1 MRQLK
6 KLWRRTAA
14 LACSFALLMGSSLQT
29 VPMTV
34 FSEET
39 LTVEGETSDSDYSST
54 VDDGN
59 SDATQMVITLTG
71 QVQDTNGETVSG
83 AMVQLG
89 TLDEND
95 FFIQDAAVDPVS
107 VENGTFSV
115 DISEDKLNTSCTTF
129 HFYDKTGAYVPWN
142 EPIDVNDSYAQK
154 EIIYIPKA
162 ENIVSFSFESTQVT
176 VSVYNSD
183 SEEYETVNL
192 ATVNYN
198 DSVQFKI
205 EATDKYYKVDNV
217 TTADGTS
224 ISPTSEED
232 VYVIENIQKNTE
244 VQISSSELGD
254 PVLSVKPEKNDGVWV
269 QENKVD
275 ITNVTLP
282 TSDASAELFY
292 LFSESEIS
300 NITYESLGVEEN
312 YVGKGID
319 ANELNALLAK
329 SPIIKNGWAYLCIKD
344 SNGLF
349 SDVASVQFT
358 NIDKTDPVVT
368 IDAVSIVND
377 NSADDVMAT
386 VNVTAS
392 DSDSGSGVDGIY
404 YKINDNDEGIRIE
417 NNSFKIKESNLD
429 KIKVY
434 VIDKAGNKSSTVSYS
449 AENIFTLK
457 VSYDDASW
465 KQSKKVTVETNDE
478 EAKIT
483 WKDPNVSFDEE
494 NNVFLVEN
502 QNAYTVIAINA
513 TSSVSCTFEIK
524 KIDTVKPKL
533 TKLDVPTEWKSN
545 EDGNYSIE
553 VEFDD
558 EKGKNNGSGI
568 RKIYYY
574 FAGVEEKV
582 DKETTRW
589 KCISIDPVGQ
599 IADESIPVSSKNFNG
614 KCYVYAVDEAGNESE
629 PECSAEDIKIDS
641 NAPTIDSVQYTSD
654 VVDSLSDSK
663 GFIKEIS
670 NTLSFGLLYRDY
682 VTISIKAH
690 DDESGI
696 KTLQWYFA
704 KDLDCDVATIPEGD
718 WHRWSDI
725 SGFSTD
731 ERQVDIYL
739 TTQELGGSAKG
750 KFYVRAK
757 DEVKWSDYV
766 EINTAPERVEY
777 DKTTDGILYT
787 IIDNKKP
794 QEPDLDTGSYDK
806 TGTAENP
813 KWTKQNVTIKVSGGE
828 TLSGVHHYEYKIEE
842 DGSWITMKNDSK
854 NSTITQDTI
863 TIKEDTNATYYFRAV
878 SNTGVEGDPA
888 SILITVQKTPPK
900 NVEVSRPDS
909 NGKNGWY
916 NHKGIPTFTF
926 TEAQKL
932 SEKSASV
939 KAYYSLWNTQ
949 AGETEPADGTELTE
963 NQYPVISGDGVYQLK
978 VWTKDEAGN
987 ICKDIYQEEF
997 KVDTTAPELKDLYL
1011 TTADVDGTVGILAQD
1026 QSSVVYRY
1034 IYQNAVN
1041 IQTSFNCDISGLS
1054 EIKYQFTSSFAYDNA
1069 KWKTYQAEKGITVDP
1084 NNKFILAVYAMDQA
1098 GNPTIVYSD
1107 GIIVDNKAPVGESLA
1122 PEITLTPDS
1131 PNANGYHNGDVG
1143 VAISVQDPPY
1153 ENAAYNPN
1161 GIYSGLSSVLYRV
1174 ITDGVITQ
1182 EETLFQA
1189 GEDPTDADL
1198 QSSFSTSIVVS
1209 SALNNSNN
1217 VIVEV
1222 VAVDRA
1228 GNERITQTG
1237 EGTIQIDTTAPTI
1250 RISYDNNS
1258 PDSSNVT
1265 YFKET
1270 RTATIEVTERN
1281 FNPDDVRLTLTNTD
1295 GTIPTISGW
1304 SVSGGSGNGDDTVYT
1319 ATLTYS
1325 ADGDYTFDIAYTD
1338 MADNPCTEINYVSGT
1353 AAPQEFTIDRTVP
1366 VINVSYDNNSASNSK
1381 YFSKARVATVVI
1393 NEHNFDSSRVK
1404 ITATASKEGKSI
1416 TIPSSNISWS
1426 GSGDNHTATI
1436 NYKEDGDYT
1445 FDIQFTDMAGNESED
1460 ANYGSSVAGKD
1471 FVVDTTIEKPTVTL
1485 NDKDGNG
1492 ESFKDDL
1499 KLAIS
1504 FGDINYDSY
1513 EVKLLRTRKGIKNE
1527 DVTSK
1532 FIKNLTVN
1540 GSYGEGVFDTFQK
1553 TQENDGIYT
1562 LTVMMK
1568 DKAGNTETTEVKFTV
1583 NRFGSVY
1590 EYSDYL
1596 TELIA
1601 DGGSYVQAL
1610 DDDLMITE
1618 YNADRL
1624 VKDSL
1629 EIVITKDGKP
1639 IDDADCQVTPVIND
1653 QVSTGSSGW
1662 YQYNYTIS
1670 KDNFA
1675 DDGVYKMVVSSK
1687 DEAGNTP
1694 ENANYEDQSI
1704 LFRVDSTAP
1713 ELTSVTGLEEAVI
1726 NAQAVSVGYDVYDTI
1741 GLKSVTIY
1749 VDGIEVDEITDFTA
1763 DANNYDGTFDMN
1775 ESKKAQ
1781 SVRFV
1786 VEDRAGNIT
1795 DTDAEGF
1802 TSAYPFKRAVTI
1814 STNLFVRWYANQL
1827 LFWGSIGGIAVVG
1840 IGIGFLIFF
1849 LKKKKIS
1856 EPVGNVK

>member
-1 MRQLK
+1 MRQSK
-6 KLWRRTAA
+6 KLWRKAVA
-14 LACSFALLMGSSLQT
+14 LVCSFALLMGSSLQAM
-29 VPMTV
+29 P
-34 FSEET
+34 
-39 LTVEGETSDSDYSST
+39 
-54 VDDGN
+54 
-59 SDATQMVITLTG
+59 AMVISAT
-71 QVQDTNGETVSG
+71 DGESSPSEDG
-83 AMVQLG
+83 GSME
-89 TLDEND
+89 DENSN
-95 FFIQDAAVDPVS
+95 AA
-107 VENGTFSV
+107 ENSSS
-115 DISEDKLNTSCTTF
+115 DENADSEDSQ
-129 HFYDKTGAYVPWN
+129 H
-142 EPIDVNDSYAQK
+142 
-154 EIIYIPKA
+154 
-162 ENIVSFSFESTQVT
+162 
-176 VSVYNSD
+176 
-183 SEEYETVNL
+183 ETVNL
-192 ATVNYN
+192 SGQVKDEDGNAVANTTVSCGEIEVPTDENGFYTLTGLPKQDSYSITVNRGDGYEEETVSTSDGN
-198 DSVQFKI
+198 IVVSTYYTVTMNVEGYKFYYYDQNEGVEKEAKLSFPWKKDEKLYFRVTSDQGVELGFEETVSDTNGITYTDTVGFKG
-205 EATDKYYKVDNV
+205 TDEKYYELTINGDVGIGITNNATEPTFSITSDYEQSKVIGCEN
-217 TTADGTS
+217 
-224 ISPTSEED
+224 ISPTSEYLYYANYAHFEGTPDAETLKTTVEANPNTDNVGRISVADFRQNGLTVTENGIYYFCFED
-232 VYVIENIQKNTE
+232 AEEKLSDKYSYE
-244 VQISSSELGD
+244 VKKVDTTAPTVAIDSI
-254 PVLSVKPEKNDGVWV
+254 VVVNDGESTKSTIKATVTDSTDKNGDNGNV
-269 QENKVD
+269 IGEVYLSSDKNGEKKIADATPNGDTFVSEPIEYELSFD
-275 ITNVTLP
+275 GDVTSGNYYIIASDNTVTN
-282 TSDASAELFY
+282 D
-292 LFSESEIS
+292 
-300 NITYESLGVEEN
+300 
-312 YVGKGID
+312 GKGNQTIESVD
-319 ANELNALLAK
+319 GFTMTV
-329 SPIIKNGWAYLCIKD
+329 S
-344 SNGLF
+344 F
-349 SDVASVQFT
+349 SDV
-358 NIDKTDPVVT
+358 
-368 IDAVSIVND
+368 
-377 NSADDVMAT
+377 
-386 VNVTAS
+386 
-392 DSDSGSGVDGIY
+392 
-404 YKINDNDEGIRIE
+404 
-417 NNSFKIKESNLD
+417 
-429 KIKVY
+429 
-434 VIDKAGNKSSTVSYS
+434 
-449 AENIFTLK
+449 
-457 VSYDDASW
+457 SW
-465 KQSKKVTVETNDE
+465 AQSKDVTVETNDA
-478 EAKIT
+478 EAEIKWNDASVT
-483 WKDPNVSFDEE
+483 LKEDE
-494 NNVFLVEN
+494 NNVFSVKN
-502 QNAYTVIAINA
+502 QGTYTVTA
-513 TSSVSCTFEIK
+513 TSSSSSADCTFEIK
-524 KIDTVKPKL
+524 KIDTAEPKL
-533 TKLDVPTEWKSN
+533 TKLNVPTEWKSN

-553 VEFDD
+553 VEFSDTANKD
-558 EKGKNNGSGI
+558 NGSGI

-574 FAGVEEKV
+574 FADTDKEV
-582 DKETTRW
+582 DKENTKW
-589 KCISIDPVGQ
+589 ECISVDPAEQ
-599 IADESIPVSSKNFNG
+599 TANRSITIPDKNFNG

-629 PECSAEDIKIDS
+629 PVCSAEDIKIDS

-682 VTISIKAH
+682 VTISIKAQ
-690 DDESGI
+690 DNESGI
-696 KTLQWYFA
+696 KILQWYFA
-704 KDLDCDVATIPEGD
+704 KDDLNFDVAAIQEGD
-718 WHRWSDI
+718 WQTWSDI
-725 SGFSTD
+725 NGFSTD
-731 ERQVDIYL
+731 EQQVDIYL

-750 KFYVRAK
+750 KFYVRVK
-757 DEVKWSDYV
+757 DEVQWSDYV
-766 EINTAPERVEY
+766 EINTAPEGIEY
-777 DKTTDGILYT
+777 DKTTDGVLYT
-787 IIDNKKP
+787 IIDNEEPKA
-794 QEPDLDTGSYDK
+794 PDLETGSYDK

-813 KWTKQNVTIKVSGGE
+813 KWTHQNVTVKVSGGE
-828 TLSGVHHYEYKIEE
+828 TVSGVDYYQYSK
-842 DGSWITMKNDSK
+842 GSATGPWTTMDN
-854 NSTITQDTI
+854 NSLTIT
-863 TIKEDTNATYYFRAV
+863 KDTNATYYFRAV
-878 SNTGVEGDPA
+878 SNTGVEGKAA
-888 SILITVQKTPPK
+888 SILVTVQKTKPK
-900 NVEVSRPDS
+900 NVEVSYPS
-909 NGKNGWY
+909 PNGKNDWY
-916 NHKGIPTFTF
+916 TSIPTVTIPAA
-926 TEAQKL
+926 EKL
-932 SEKSASV
+932 SENSAPV
-939 KAYYSLWNTQ
+939 KTYYSFWNTQ
-949 AGETEPADGTELTE
+949 TGETEPTDGTELTAT
-963 NQYPVISGDGVYQLK
+963 QYPVISGDGKYQLK
-978 VWTKDEAGN
+978 VWTEDAAGN
-987 ICKDIYQEEF
+987 ICEDIWQEEF
-997 KVDTTAPELKDLYL
+997 KVDTTAPELENLYL
-1011 TTADVDGTVGILAQD
+1011 TTADVDGAVEILAQD
-1026 QSSVVYRY
+1026 QNSLVYRY

-1041 IQTSFNCDISGLS
+1041 IQISFNCDISGQS
-1054 EIKYQFTSSFAYDNA
+1054 KIEYQFTSSFAYDNA
-1069 KWKTYQAEKGITVDP
+1069 KWNEYNAETGLTVNP
-1084 NNKFILAVYAMDQA
+1084 NKKFILAVHATDQA
-1098 GNPTIVYSD
+1098 GNQTIVYSD
-1107 GIIVDNKAPVGESLA
+1107 GIIVDNEAPVGEGLA
-1122 PEITLTPDS
+1122 PEITITPDS

-1153 ENAAYNPN
+1153 EGAAYNAN

-1174 ITDGVITQ
+1174 ITDGVVTQ
-1182 EETLFQA
+1182 EETLFHA

-1198 QSSFSTSIVVS
+1198 QSSFSSSIVVS

-1258 PDSSNVT
+1258 PDSTNVT
-1265 YFKET
+1265 YFKEA

-1295 GTIPTISGW
+1295 GTIPSISGW

-1338 MADNPCTEINYVSGT
+1338 LADNPCTEINYVSGT

-1492 ESFKDDL
+1492 KAFKDDL

-1540 GSYGEGVFDTFQK
+1540 GSSGEGTFDTFQK

-1562 LTVMMK
+1562 LTVTIK
-1568 DKAGNTETTEVKFTV
+1568 DKAGNAETTEVKFTI

-1601 DGGSYVQAL
+1601 DGGAYVQAL
-1610 DDDLMITE
+1610 DDDLVITE

-1639 IDDADCQVTPVIND
+1639 IGGADCEVTPVIND

-1662 YQYNYTIS
+1662 YQYDYTIS

-1675 DDGVYKMVVSSK
+1675 EDGVYKMVVSSK

-1704 LFRVDSTAP
+1704 LFHVDSTAP
-1713 ELTSVTGLEEAVI
+1713 ELTSVTGLEKAVI

-1749 VDGIEVDEITDFTA
+1749 VDGAEIDQITDFTA

-1781 SVRFV
+1781 SVRLV

-1795 DTDAEGF
+1795 DTDAKGF
-1802 TSAYPFKRAVTI
+1802 TSAYPFERAVTI
-1814 STNLFVRWYANQL
+1814 STNLFVRWYANQPM
-1827 LFWGSIGGIAVVG
+1827 FWGSIGGVAVVG
-1840 IGIGFLIFF
+1840 VGIGFLIFF
-1849 LKKKKIS
+1849 LKKRKKS

>member
-1 MRQLK
+1 MRQSK
-6 KLWRRTAA
+6 KLWRKAAA
-14 LACSFALLMGSSLQT
+14 LVCSFALLMGSSLQAMPTMVISATDGESSTSEDSGSMEDENSNAAEDSSFDENADSEDSQPETEGLSGQVIDEDGNPVANAT
-29 VPMTV
+29 VSCGEIEATTGLDGSYTLSGLPKQDSYSITV
-34 FSEET
+34 NRGDGYKEET
-39 LTVEGETSDSDYSST
+39 FDDVSKDNGNITVSTYYTVTMNVEDYKFYYYDQSEGVEKEAKLSFPWKKDEKLYFRVTSDQG
-54 VDDGN
+54 VELGF
-59 SDATQMVITLTG
+59 
-71 QVQDTNGETVSG
+71 GETVSDTNG
-83 AMVQLG
+83 ITYTDTVEFKG
-89 TLDEND
+89 TDKKYYELTINGDVGIGITNDATESKFSITDDYEQSKVIDCEGIPASAINLYYANYAHFEGTPAKSEDLQATVNKYKDQAEYAGVVGIIDKADFENNGLK
-95 FFIQDAAVDPVS
+95 VT
-107 VENGTFSV
+107 ENGTYYFCFEDAEGNLSELTSCIVDKVDTTAPTVAIDSIVVANDGASTKSTIKVTAKDPADDNGYASGIKEVYLSSDKNGEKNIAGATLNGDTYEISFDGDVTSDSYYIVASDNTVTADGKGNQTIESV
-115 DISEDKLNTSCTTF
+115 DGFTMT
-129 HFYDKTGAYVPWN
+129 
-142 EPIDVNDSYAQK
+142 
-154 EIIYIPKA
+154 
-162 ENIVSFSFESTQVT
+162 VSFSD
-176 VSVYNSD
+176 VS
-183 SEEYETVNL
+183 
-192 ATVNYN
+192 
-198 DSVQFKI
+198 
-205 EATDKYYKVDNV
+205 
-217 TTADGTS
+217 
-224 ISPTSEED
+224 
-232 VYVIENIQKNTE
+232 
-244 VQISSSELGD
+244 
-254 PVLSVKPEKNDGVWV
+254 
-269 QENKVD
+269 
-275 ITNVTLP
+275 
-282 TSDASAELFY
+282 
-292 LFSESEIS
+292 
-300 NITYESLGVEEN
+300 
-312 YVGKGID
+312 
-319 ANELNALLAK
+319 
-329 SPIIKNGWAYLCIKD
+329 WA
-344 SNGLF
+344 
-349 SDVASVQFT
+349 
-358 NIDKTDPVVT
+358 
-368 IDAVSIVND
+368 
-377 NSADDVMAT
+377 
-386 VNVTAS
+386 
-392 DSDSGSGVDGIY
+392 
-404 YKINDNDEGIRIE
+404 
-417 NNSFKIKESNLD
+417 
-429 KIKVY
+429 
-434 VIDKAGNKSSTVSYS
+434 
-449 AENIFTLK
+449 
-457 VSYDDASW
+457 
-465 KQSKKVTVETNDE
+465 QSKDVTVETNDA
-478 EAKIT
+478 EAEIKWNDASVT
-483 WKDPNVSFDEE
+483 LKEDE
-494 NNVFLVEN
+494 NNVFLVKN
-502 QNAYTVIAINA
+502 QGTYTVTA
-513 TSSVSCTFEIK
+513 TSSSSSADCTFEIK
-524 KIDTVKPKL
+524 KIDTAKPKL
-533 TKLDVPTEWKSN
+533 TKLNVPTEWKSN

-553 VEFDD
+553 VEFSDTANKD
-558 EKGKNNGSGI
+558 NGSGI

-574 FAGVEEKV
+574 FADTDKEV
-582 DKETTRW
+582 DKENTKW
-589 KCISIDPVGQ
+589 ECISVDPAEQ
-599 IADESIPVSSKNFNG
+599 TANRSITIPDKNFNG

-629 PECSAEDIKIDS
+629 PVCSAEDIKIDS

-682 VTISIKAH
+682 VTISIKAQ
-690 DDESGI
+690 DNESGI
-696 KTLQWYFA
+696 KILQWYFA
-704 KDLDCDVATIPEGD
+704 KDDLNFDVAAIQEGD
-718 WHRWSDI
+718 WQTWSDI
-725 SGFSTD
+725 NGFSTD
-731 ERQVDIYL
+731 EQQVDIYL

-750 KFYVRAK
+750 KFYVRVK
-757 DEVKWSDYV
+757 DEVQWSDYV
-766 EINTAPERVEY
+766 EINTAPEGIEY
-777 DKTTDGILYT
+777 DKTTDGVLYT
-787 IIDNKKP
+787 IIDNEEPKA
-794 QEPDLDTGSYDK
+794 PDLETGSYDK

-813 KWTKQNVTIKVSGGE
+813 KWTHQNVTVKVSGGE
-828 TLSGVHHYEYKIEE
+828 TVSGVDYYQYSK
-842 DGSWITMKNDSK
+842 GSATGPWTTMDN
-854 NSTITQDTI
+854 NSLTIT
-863 TIKEDTNATYYFRAV
+863 KDTNATYYFRAV
-878 SNTGVEGDPA
+878 SNTGVEGKAA
-888 SILITVQKTPPK
+888 SILVTVQKTKPK
-900 NVEVSRPDS
+900 NVEVSYPS
-909 NGKNGWY
+909 PNGKNDWY
-916 NHKGIPTFTF
+916 TSIPTVTIPAA
-926 TEAQKL
+926 EKL
-932 SEKSASV
+932 SENSAPV
-939 KAYYSLWNTQ
+939 KTYYSFWNTQ
-949 AGETEPADGTELTE
+949 TGETEPTDGTELTAT
-963 NQYPVISGDGVYQLK
+963 QYPVISGDGKYQLK
-978 VWTKDEAGN
+978 VWTEDAAGN
-987 ICKDIYQEEF
+987 ICEDIWQEEF
-997 KVDTTAPELKDLYL
+997 KVDTTAPELENLYL
-1011 TTADVDGTVGILAQD
+1011 TTADVDGAVEILAQD
-1026 QSSVVYRY
+1026 QNSLVYRY

-1041 IQTSFNCDISGLS
+1041 IQISFNCDISGQS
-1054 EIKYQFTSSFAYDNA
+1054 KIEYQFTSSFAYDNA
-1069 KWKTYQAEKGITVDP
+1069 KWNEYNAETGLTVNP
-1084 NNKFILAVYAMDQA
+1084 NKKFILAVHATDQA
-1098 GNPTIVYSD
+1098 GNQTIVYSD
-1107 GIIVDNKAPVGESLA
+1107 GIIVDNEAPVGEGLA
-1122 PEITLTPDS
+1122 PEITITPDS

-1143 VAISVQDPPY
+1143 VAIFVQDPPY
-1153 ENAAYNPN
+1153 EDAAYNAN

-1174 ITDGVITQ
+1174 ITDGVVTQ
-1182 EETLFQA
+1182 EETLFHA

-1198 QSSFSTSIVVS
+1198 QSSFSTNIVVS

-1258 PDSSNVT
+1258 PDSSNIT
-1265 YFKET
+1265 YFKEA

-1338 MADNPCTEINYVSGT
+1338 LADNPCTEINYVSGT

-1404 ITATASKEGKSI
+1404 IIATASKEGKSI

-1492 ESFKDDL
+1492 KAFKDDL

-1540 GSYGEGVFDTFQK
+1540 GSSGEGTFDTFQK

-1562 LTVMMK
+1562 LTVTMK
-1568 DKAGNTETTEVKFTV
+1568 DKAGNMETTKVKFTI

-1601 DGGSYVQAL
+1601 DGGAYVQAL
-1610 DDDLMITE
+1610 DDDLVITE

-1639 IDDADCQVTPVIND
+1639 IGGADCEVTPVIND

-1662 YQYNYTIS
+1662 YQYDYTIN

-1675 DDGVYKMVVSSK
+1675 EDGVYKMVVSSK

-1704 LFRVDSTAP
+1704 LFHVDSTAP
-1713 ELTSVTGLEEAVI
+1713 ELTSVTGLEKAVI

-1749 VDGIEVDEITDFTA
+1749 VDGAEIDQITDFTA

-1781 SVRFV
+1781 SVRLV

-1795 DTDAEGF
+1795 DTDAKGF
-1802 TSAYPFKRAVTI
+1802 TSAYPFERAVTI
-1814 STNLFVRWYANQL
+1814 STNLFVRWYANQPM
-1827 LFWGSIGGIAVVG
+1827 FWGSIGGVAVVG
-1840 IGIGFLIFF
+1840 VGIGFLIFF
-1849 LKKKKIS
+1849 LKKRKKS